1 MDILEEGK
9 VAVIEDVTFPA
20 IKAPLWIVI
29 LSSIPP
35 KINQILF
42 YVTFTNLTYGYH
54 LKRDVLLIL
63 LSDIESFNNCNG
75 YKLAETGLNM
85 HMLHILKD

>member
-1 MDILEEGK
+1 MSPNLISPHLDILEEGK

-75 YKLAETGLNM
+75 YKFCY
-85 HMLHILKD
+85 

>member
-63 LSDIESFNNCNG
+63 LSDIESFNIIAHNISTYLCRFDIEM
-75 YKLAETGLNM
+75 KM
-85 HMLHILKD
+85 